1 MSLVVSED
9 GDSFGM
15 VLRTSLANLFY
26 PRLKLS
32 NPLLVSVEVFFC
44 FKLNVSL
51 STWVHPIDN
60 DVQTMSDISAI
71 IDELVLTHTIIAF
84 IFLFFIFTLGHPE

>member
-1 MSLVVSED
+1 MEYPCQPFLPPYQFEQPSTVQHKY
-9 GDSFGM
+9 SF
-15 VLRTSLANLFY
+15 V
-26 PRLKLS
+26 
-32 NPLLVSVEVFFC
+32 

-71 IDELVLTHTIIAF
+71 IVELVLTHTIIAF

>member
-1 MSLVVSED
+1 MTLVVSED

-15 VLRTSLANLFY
+15 VLWNTLANLFY
-26 PRLKLS
+26 PLLKIEQPS
-32 NPLLVSVEVFFC
+32 TSSVEVLFC

-71 IDELVLTHTIIAF
+71 IVEVVLTHIIIAF

>member
-1 MSLVVSED
+1 MDYPCQPFLPPPQFEQPS
-9 GDSFGM
+9 
-15 VLRTSLANLFY
+15 TS
-26 PRLKLS
+26 
-32 NPLLVSVEVFFC
+32 SVEVFFC

-71 IDELVLTHTIIAF
+71 IVELVLTHTIIAF

>member
-1 MSLVVSED
+1 MEYPCQPFLPPSQFEQPSTVQCKY
-9 GDSFGM
+9 SF
-15 VLRTSLANLFY
+15 V
-26 PRLKLS
+26 
-32 NPLLVSVEVFFC
+32 

-71 IDELVLTHTIIAF
+71 IVELVLTHTIIAF